1 MKLKELKIVGLS
13 YSQTQVGSYVLVM
26 SEKKGKKKLP
36 IIINQDTAQY
46 IALKLESVK
55 VKRPLTFDLFK
66 NLTDRLGADLYQI
79 HITNI
84 LEGVFYVK
92 LIFHN
97 MIEEF
102 EIESSIS
109 DAVCLS
115 VSYKCP
121 VFCSKE
127 VLDIAGIL
135 MDDDGSMS
143 EEQHEDNH
151 KKRDYS
157 SIISIENLEKMLDK
171 AIENEEYEIASQLRD
186 RIVELKEKSKS
197 R

>member
-13 YSQTQVGSYVLVM
+13 YSQTQVGSYVLVL

-36 IIINQDTAQY
+36 IIINQDNAQY
-46 IALKLESVK
+46 IALKLEKVK
-55 VKRPLTFDLFK
+55 IKRPLTFDLFK
-66 NLTDRLGADLYQI
+66 IMTDKLGADLYQI
-79 HITNI
+79 QITNI

-97 MIEEF
+97 MVEEF
-102 EIESSIS
+102 EMESSIG
-109 DAVCLS
+109 DALCLS

-121 VFCSKE
+121 IYCSKE

-135 MDDDGSMS
+135 MDDDGTMS
-143 EEQHEDNH
+143 EEQYEENH
-151 KKRDYS
+151 KGRDYS
-157 SIISIENLEKMLDK
+157 SVISIENLEKMLTK

-186 RIVELKEKSKS
+186 RINELKEKTK
-197 R
+197 